1 MIKKLIDYLF
11 KISGLTIFLILIHYF
26 VFENSSFSLQNNLI
40 QRFYIF
46 LTLLNLFTFYVL
58 LRVDQ
63 KKSEYVGYTFL
74 GFVLIKMVVSFVFLY
89 PIIKSNMIDKE
100 KFILVFFALY
110 FIYLFFETVS
120 SMSLINKKQS

>member
-26 VFENSSFSLQNNLI
+26 VFENSSFNIQNKLI

-58 LRVDQ
+58 LKVDQ

-89 PIIKSNMIDKE
+89 PIIQSNMLEKE

-110 FIYLFFETVS
+110 FIYLIFETVS
-120 SMSLINKKQS
+120 SMSLINKK

>member
-40 QRFYIF
+40 QRFYMF

-89 PIIKSNMIDKE
+89 PIIKANMIDKE
-100 KFILVFFALY
+100 KFILIFFALY
-110 FIYLFFETVS
+110 FIYLIFETVS
-120 SMSLINKKQS
+120 SMSLINKKLS

>member
-110 FIYLFFETVS
+110 FIYLIFETVS

>member
-63 KKSEYVGYTFL
+63 KKSEFVGYTFL

-89 PIIKSNMIDKE
+89 PIIKANMIDKE

-110 FIYLFFETVS
+110 FIYLIFETVS

>member
-1 MIKKLIDYLF
+1 MIKKLIDYII

-89 PIIKSNMIDKE
+89 PIIKANMIDKE

-110 FIYLFFETVS
+110 FIYLIFETVS

>member
-11 KISGLTIFLILIHYF
+11 KISGLTVFLILIHYF
-26 VFENSSFSLQNNLI
+26 LFENSSFSLQNNLI
-40 QRFYIF
+40 QRFYMF

-89 PIIKSNMIDKE
+89 PIIKANMIDKE
-100 KFILVFFALY
+100 KFILIFFALY
-110 FIYLFFETVS
+110 FIYLIFETVS

>member
-89 PIIKSNMIDKE
+89 PIIKANMIDKE
-100 KFILVFFALY
+100 KFILIFFALY
-110 FIYLFFETVS
+110 FIYLIFETVS

>member
-11 KISGLTIFLILIHYF
+11 KISGLTVLLILIHYF
-26 VFENSSFSLQNNLI
+26 LFENSSFSLQNNLI
-40 QRFYIF
+40 QRFYMF
-46 LTLLNLFTFYVL
+46 LTILNLFTFYVL

-89 PIIKSNMIDKE
+89 PIIKANMIDKE
-100 KFILVFFALY
+100 KFILIFFALY
-110 FIYLFFETVS
+110 FIYLIFETVS
-120 SMSLINKKQS
+120 SMSLINKKLS

>member
-89 PIIKSNMIDKE
+89 PIIKANMIDKE

-110 FIYLFFETVS
+110 FIYLIFETVS